1 MKVAQLLGLQGPD
14 SSKCAGTGT
23 ASTAGLTAL
32 SEAFFE
38 PLVAGNQKASLA
50 SLSLKLCP
58 FKHLEGSLAWGPLCR
73 SAHQALKGAPW
84 VGSYPIV
91 QCIRYLMSQSLYYA
105 PSSGEGNGNP
115 LQCSCLENP
124 RDGGAWWAAVYGVTQ
139 SRTRLKRLSSS
150 SSSSALVRVE
160 REGGTTA
167 WLVGTLAVPSV
178 QGHGLP
184 PPQELWPYKSLFLS
198 LLYLAIRRPLWPVF
212 L

>member
-1 MKVAQLLGLQGPD
+1 MACGDPGGAKF
-14 SSKCAGTGT
+14 AGTWT
-23 ASTAGLTAL
+23 ASTAEVMVP
-32 SEAFFE
+32 SESFFE

-115 LQCSCLENP
+115 LQYSCL
-124 RDGGAWWAAVYGVTQ
+124 DGGARWAAVHGVAQ
-139 SRTRLKRLSSS
+139 SQTRLKRLSMH
-150 SSSSALVRVE
+150 ACIG
-160 REGGTTA
+160 EGNGNPLQYSCLKNSRDGGA
-167 WLVGTLAVPSV
+167 W
-178 QGHGLP
+178 
-184 PPQELWPYKSLFLS
+184 
-198 LLYLAIRRPLWPVF
+198 
-212 L
+212 